1 MGRILRCR
9 WQLGRTPV
17 SGVNSTPTSD
27 RKRITASIR
36 LKTNHGVLWDEV
48 RTLQKGVWGRRFYRS
63 GGQNPLGVLQVK

>member
-1 MGRILRCR
+1 MQMAIGS
-9 WQLGRTPV
+9 P
-17 SGVNSTPTSD
+17 SSNGVNYTPTCLK
-27 RKRITASIR
+27 KRITASMR